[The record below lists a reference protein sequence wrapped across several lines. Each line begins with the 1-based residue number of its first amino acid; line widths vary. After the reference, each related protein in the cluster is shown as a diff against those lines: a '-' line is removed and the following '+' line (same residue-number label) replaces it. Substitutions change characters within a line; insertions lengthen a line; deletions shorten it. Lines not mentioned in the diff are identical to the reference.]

1 MLLQFVQST
10 PPAEILDNELMREFS
25 QRCQNAS
32 GAIQSYIHAKNPA
45 PDEDTLLTLIESN
58 DELSVALSKH
68 QRAILNA
75 RKALGGSNGQSPP
88 LSDEIAPDSDSS
100 RPVPAPPVLGQDTP
114 QSSPPIVSPPA
125 VSPPAASPPA
135 GAAPSATGNGA
146 GRYEYRSEDFQ
157 VQNPFGDDAG
167 HGAHG
172 TTTAATGH
180 NEPQQH
186 GGSATTTENE
196 RWYQQHAERPS

>member
-1 MLLQFVQST
+1 
-10 PPAEILDNELMREFS
+10 MREFS

-32 GAIQSYIHAKNPA
+32 SVIQSYIHAKNPA

-75 RKALGGSNGQSPP
+75 RKALGGSNGQSPAR
-88 LSDEIAPDSDSS
+88 SDEITADSDSS
-100 RPVPAPPVLGQDTP
+100 RPVPAPPVPNRDTP
-114 QSSPPIVSPPA
+114 QSSPPA
-125 VSPPAASPPA
+125 ASPPAASHPA

-146 GRYEYRSEDFQ
+146 GRYKYRSEDFQ
-157 VQNPFGDDAG
+157 VQNPFGDGAG
-167 HGAHG
+167 HDAHG
-172 TTTAATGH
+172 ATTATTGH

-186 GGSATTTENE
+186 GGAATTAENE
-196 RWYQQHAERPS
+196 RWYQQHAERLS